1 MNSNFFFK
9 KKNYKLH
16 EILSKDK
23 IKKNFIINDVKPLH
37 VAQKNDLS
45 FFDSIKYKDEASKT
59 KAGACITTSKLE
71 RFLPVNIQRILV
83 KNVLFDL
90 AKILKKI
97 YTSADIDYPDFSLN
111 KPKKNKY
118 KSVKFGNNVLIGKN
132 VKIGK
137 NTMIGSN

>member
-45 FFDSIKYKDEASKT
+45 FFD
-59 KAGACITTSKLE
+59 
-71 RFLPVNIQRILV
+71 
-83 KNVLFDL
+83 
-90 AKILKKI
+90 
-97 YTSADIDYPDFSLN
+97 
-111 KPKKNKY
+111 
-118 KSVKFGNNVLIGKN
+118 
-132 VKIGK
+132 
-137 NTMIGSN
+137 